1 MKCCKILL
9 GLVASVGIIIGIV
22 ISSLYFIKQE
32 QKQVTDTQVSDFQK
46 EISNQKHALSEIQ
59 KEISEEATELFEDQ
73 LYDLIVKLDNSS
85 NYSVLEDKIMDRVEA
100 QLSPERKQWLIKTMG
115 IEYVEMLYKQAYF
128 KIRSKIDRQ
137 YDVDNYIEDIV
148 DDILPK
154 IDTYRREIIRRY
166 VMDLVYERVD
176 DSIIQTVANEL
187 VDEARVQ
194 YATKVKEKLENEIE
208 QFVSGDSEKLPTVVP
223 PLEKRYTL
231 L

>member
-32 QKQVTDTQVSDFQK
+32 QKQATDAQVSDFQK

-154 IDTYRREIIRRY
+154 IDTYRREIIRRH

-208 QFVSGDSEKLPTVVP
+208 QFVSGDSEKLPTVIPAVH
-223 PLEKRYTL
+223 KR
-231 L
+231 

>member
-9 GLVASVGIIIGIV
+9 GLVASVGIIIGTV

-32 QKQVTDTQVSDFQK
+32 QKQATDTQVSDFQK

-85 NYSVLEDKIMDRVEA
+85 NYSILEDKIMDRVEA

-223 PLEKRYTL
+223 AVHKR
-231 L
+231 

>member
-9 GLVASVGIIIGIV
+9 GLVARVGIIIGTV

-32 QKQVTDTQVSDFQK
+32 QKQATDTQVSDFQK

-85 NYSVLEDKIMDRVEA
+85 NYSILEDKIMDRVEA

-223 PLEKRYTL
+223 AVHKR
-231 L
+231 

>member
-9 GLVASVGIIIGIV
+9 GLVASVGIIIGTV

-32 QKQVTDTQVSDFQK
+32 QKQATDTQVSDFQK
-46 EISNQKHALSEIQ
+46 EISNQKHALSEMQ

-85 NYSVLEDKIMDRVEA
+85 NYSILEDKIMDRVEA

-148 DDILPK
+148 NDILPK

-223 PLEKRYTL
+223 AVHKR
-231 L
+231 

>member
-9 GLVASVGIIIGIV
+9 GLVASVGIIIGTV

-32 QKQVTDTQVSDFQK
+32 QKQATDTQVSDFQK
-46 EISNQKHALSEIQ
+46 EISKQKHALSEIQ

-85 NYSVLEDKIMDRVEA
+85 NYSILEDKIMDRVEA

-223 PLEKRYTL
+223 AVHKR
-231 L
+231 

>member
-9 GLVASVGIIIGIV
+9 GLVASVGIIIGTV

-32 QKQVTDTQVSDFQK
+32 QKQATDTQVSDFQK

-85 NYSVLEDKIMDRVEA
+85 NYSILEDKIMDRVEA

-148 DDILPK
+148 NDILPK

-208 QFVSGDSEKLPTVVP
+208 QFVSGDSEKLPTLVP
-223 PLEKRYTL
+223 AVHKR
-231 L
+231 

>member
-32 QKQVTDTQVSDFQK
+32 QKQATDTQVSDFQK

-208 QFVSGDSEKLPTVVP
+208 QFVSGDSEKLPTVIPAVH
-223 PLEKRYTL
+223 KR
-231 L
+231 

>member
-32 QKQVTDTQVSDFQK
+32 QKQATDAQVSDFQK

-208 QFVSGDSEKLPTVVP
+208 QFVSGDSEKLPTVIPAVH
-223 PLEKRYTL
+223 KR
-231 L
+231 

>member
-9 GLVASVGIIIGIV
+9 GLVASIGIIIGIV

-32 QKQVTDTQVSDFQK
+32 QKQATDTQVSDFQK

-85 NYSVLEDKIMDRVEA
+85 NYSILEDKIMDRVEA

-208 QFVSGDSEKLPTVVP
+208 QFVSGDSEKLPTVIPAVH
-223 PLEKRYTL
+223 KR
-231 L
+231 

>member
-32 QKQVTDTQVSDFQK
+32 QKQATDAQVSDFQK

-115 IEYVEMLYKQAYF
+115 IEFVEMLYKQAYF

-208 QFVSGDSEKLPTVVP
+208 QFVSGDSEKLPTVIPAVH
-223 PLEKRYTL
+223 KR
-231 L
+231 

>member
-32 QKQVTDTQVSDFQK
+32 QKQATDTQVSDFQK

-85 NYSVLEDKIMDRVEA
+85 NYSILEDKIMDRVEA

-223 PLEKRYTL
+223 AVHKR
-231 L
+231 

>member
-9 GLVASVGIIIGIV
+9 GLVASIGIIIGIV

-32 QKQVTDTQVSDFQK
+32 QKQATDTQVSDFQK

-85 NYSVLEDKIMDRVEA
+85 NYSILEDKIMDRVEA

-223 PLEKRYTL
+223 AVHKR
-231 L
+231 

>member
-32 QKQVTDTQVSDFQK
+32 QKQATDAQVSDFQK

-85 NYSVLEDKIMDRVEA
+85 NYSILEDKIMDRVEA

-208 QFVSGDSEKLPTVVP
+208 QFVSGDSEKLPTVIPAVH
-223 PLEKRYTL
+223 KR
-231 L
+231 